1 MGKFIKVLSAD
12 FSTNA
17 IDSVTPTPDPEPTP
31 SETEDLTNYL
41 IQGFIDGTTGK
52 LYYEG
57 GPESSSYIVKYVL
70 GTQAGSVD
78 DAAFSID
85 DDVRITIPAGMS
97 YRVRATKALPS
108 ATTSTTVKD
117 LTSVV
122 PVTTETIIS
131 TADFKDACTTAGLL
145 YWNANI
151 SDTDS
156 TTLTPAQAIEKGV
169 KIIKYNS

>member
-1 MGKFIKVLSAD
+1 MGKFIKVLNAD

-17 IDSVTPTPDPEPTP
+17 IDSVTPTPDPQP
-31 SETEDLTNYL
+31 SETEDLTNNL
-41 IQGFIDGTTGK
+41 IQGFIDASAYK

-57 GPESSSYIVKYVL
+57 GSSSSSLINRYVL
-70 GTQAGSVD
+70 GTQAGSAD
-78 DAAFSID
+78 AAAFSID

-108 ATTSTTVKD
+108 DTTSTTGKD

-122 PVTTETIIS
+122 AVTTETTIS
-131 TADFKDACTTAGLL
+131 TADFKDACTSASLL
-145 YWNANI
+145 YWNANLC
-151 SDTDS
+151 DS
-156 TTLTPAQAIEKGV
+156 NNTTLTPAQAIAKGV

>member
-31 SETEDLTNYL
+31 STTEDLTNYL
-41 IQGFIDGTTGK
+41 IQGFIDASSGK

-57 GPESSSYIVKYVL
+57 GPSSSSYIPKYVL
-70 GTQAGSVD
+70 GTQAGSVNA
-78 DAAFSID
+78 AAFSID
-85 DDVRITIPAGMS
+85 DDIRITIPAGCS
-97 YRVRATKALPS
+97 YRVRATTTLPS

-117 LTSVV
+117 LTAVT

-145 YWNANI
+145 YWNANL
-151 SDTDS
+151 SNTDG
-156 TTLTPAQAIEKGV
+156 TTLSPAQAIEKGI